1 MPKGPIR
8 RAQLIA
14 PYGVGAMIVVRDG
27 TSLITAGLDH
37 WYKREDGRDDVDI
50 TEFQVEEWRLAR
62 QVGVNHFRLP
72 PDFRKVHKGTSV
84 PNALLTVPFLR
95 FPQWHYCQSQ
105 SCGHLKELK
114 LPQRSK
120 EKCPKCEEKGKK
132 RYLYLVQ
139 VPIVAM
145 CDHGH
150 IQDFPWREWV
160 HRSDNPTC
168 KKPMRLVGT
177 GSATLGG
184 LSVQCECKE
193 KRSLANITETRP
205 GDNGSETT
213 FLSKHL
219 NERHDNDSER
229 QEFLCQGKRPW
240 LGTEESEPCSRPLR
254 GSLRSASNV
263 YYSQVQSAIYLKRG
277 NDSELIS
284 ILEEP
289 PISTLIA
296 PLAKA
301 NVEIITPEFLRG
313 QYPQLLQPFSNEDIR
328 VALNTILSGEDDT
341 SDEIFVEGDDP
352 ETHFR
357 RPEFNVLR
365 TERDEKQLKIRKID
379 LNNYD
384 PDIGQ
389 YFSRIMLVDKL
400 RETRTLA
407 GFTRIFPENDLT
419 LNLNSLQGLLRRNPL
434 PPQNSWLPAY
444 VVCGEGIFLE
454 FNERRLQQWLAQN
467 RDAVQERIKPLVQ
480 RYQQVQERRHLRDR
494 PLTPRFILL
503 HTFAHL
509 LMNRLTFEC
518 GYSSAALRERL
529 YVSYNPDA
537 PMAGVLIYTAAGD
550 SEGTMGGLVRMGKP
564 NNFEPMVRTALEDA
578 KWCSADP
585 VCMEI
590 GARGGQG
597 PDSCNLAACH
607 NCALV
612 PETAC
617 EEFNRFLDRGVVVG
631 DINNRSLGFFT
642 YDDVPTHPY

>member
-37 WYKREDGRDDVDI
+37 WYKREDGRDDVDHS
-50 TEFQVEEWRLAR
+50 EFRVEEWRLA
-62 QVGVNHFRLP
+62 QQLGVDHFRLP
-72 PDFRKVHKGTSV
+72 PDFRTVHKGVSV

-95 FPQWHYCQSQ
+95 FPQWHYCQ

-120 EKCPKCEEKGKK
+120 EKCPKCEEKK
-132 RYLYLVQ
+132 RNRYLVQ
-139 VPIVAM
+139 VTIIAM

-150 IQDFPWREWV
+150 IQDLPWREWV
-160 HRSDNPTC
+160 HRSENPTC

-213 FLSKHL
+213 FLSKYL

-229 QEFLCQGKRPW
+229 QEFLCKGKRPW

-263 YYSQVQSAIYLKRG
+263 YYSQVRSAIYLQRG
-277 NDSELIS
+277 NNSELIS
-284 ILEEP
+284 ILEDP

-296 PLAKA
+296 TLSQV
-301 NVEIITPEFLRG
+301 NVEIKPEFLRG
-313 QYPQLLQPFSNEDIR
+313 QYPLLLQPFSNEDIK
-328 VALNTILSGEDDT
+328 VTLNTILSGEDNN

-352 ETHFR
+352 ETYFR
-357 RPEFNVLR
+357 RPEFNVMR

-384 PDIGQ
+384 PDIVR
-389 YFSRIMLVDKL
+389 YFSKIMLVDKL
-400 RETRTLA
+400 KETRALA
-407 GFTRIFPENDLT
+407 GFTRIFPENDQ
-419 LNLNSLQGLLRRNPL
+419 NPLQALLRRNPL
-434 PPQNSWLPAY
+434 PPQDSWLPAY
-444 VVCGEGIFLE
+444 VVYGEGIFLE
-454 FNERRLQQWLAQN
+454 FNEKRLQQWLAQN
-467 RDAVQERIKPLVQ
+467 GDAVQERIKPLVQ

-529 YVSYNPDA
+529 YVSDNPDA

-564 NNFEPMVRTALEDA
+564 KNFEPMVRVALEAA

-590 GARGGQG
+590 GAKGGQG

-607 NCALV
+607 NCSLV

-617 EEFNRFLDRGVVVG
+617 EEFNRFLDRGVLVG
-631 DINNRSLGFFT
+631 DIHNSSLGFFT
-642 YDDVPTHPY
+642 EG